1 MKDNLAIK
9 DQRPEVWQMVS
20 KLEGCYK
27 VTYAFFCKAY
37 MLETL
42 QGDKLLRA
50 PRGWIGDPAKM
61 T

>member
-50 PRGWIGDPAKM
+50 PRG
-61 T
+61 